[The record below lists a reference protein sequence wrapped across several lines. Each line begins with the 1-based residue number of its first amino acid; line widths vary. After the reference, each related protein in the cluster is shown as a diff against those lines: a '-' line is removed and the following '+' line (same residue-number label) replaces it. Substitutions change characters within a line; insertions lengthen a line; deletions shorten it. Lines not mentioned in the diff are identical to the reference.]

1 MDSNYK
7 SLESQL
13 TYLYYHLGLI
23 EYLESVNDGRY
34 DKAQHFKIKQDIKC
48 VEHQLTELSCKKK
61 VNGSQPI

>member
-1 MDSNYK
+1 MDSDYK